1 MCVTEGFL
9 SILYIKKNNLNWLWL
24 QRKKLSPGS
33 YPWPDRPIDQKTIL
47 PRTRISHKVSQ
58 KFQLI
63 FGLWAVQSSANNI
76 YKTKASEI
84 IFSHHMYSLKS
95 TDMYIFYN
103 MKYTNW
109 LYKWLIQ
116 LSNLWYTITIAV
128 CWIQLD
134 LIINSTEI

>member
-9 SILYIKKNNLNWLWL
+9 LILYIKKNNLNWLWL
-24 QRKKLSPGS
+24 QRKKLSPVS

-47 PRTRISHKVSQ
+47 PRTRISNKVSQ

-63 FGLWAVQSSANNI
+63 FGLWAVQSSADNI

-84 IFSHHMYSLKS
+84 IFSSYVIFKK
-95 TDMYIFYN
+95 YWYVFYN

-109 LYKWLIQ
+109 LCKWLIQ
-116 LSNLWYTITIAV
+116 LSNLWYTNHRGL
-128 CWIQLD
+128 LD
-134 LIINSTEI
+134 STGSYN